1 MAISRRREIHTHSD
15 NKISLFPPFPIL
27 PSGKSV
33 PERHLITPLCTG
45 ALSGT
50 NGLHYLGTIF
60 AWSNCILARP
70 WSHWCLK
77 NTGESV
83 SDQLH
88 AKGPWGWGEEVQG
101 VPHHR
106 SLPMH
111 ALFYYQRLYPY
122 HLDKLWRNTLQ
133 AQIAP
138 AKELEGFR
146 YIATKPSLK
155 NFNKR
160 KHKNT

>member
-1 MAISRRREIHTHSD
+1 METDIYQQCNTWFQSKCRCWAATQPWPYHIMEKYTPTVTK
-15 NKISLFPPFPIL
+15 KISLFPPFPIP

-33 PERHLITPLCTG
+33 PEWHLIIPLCTG

-50 NGLHYLGTIF
+50 NGLHYLGKIF
-60 AWSNCILARP
+60 AWSNCSFARH
-70 WSHWCLK
+70 WSHWCLR

-88 AKGPWGWGEEVQG
+88 ALNWSQKAHEAEEEVQG

-111 ALFYYQRLYPY
+111 ALFCYQRLYPY
-122 HLDKLWRNTLQ
+122 HL
-133 AQIAP
+133 
-138 AKELEGFR
+138 
-146 YIATKPSLK
+146 
-155 NFNKR
+155 NK
-160 KHKNT
+160 